1 MLGVGAGQP
10 GPGSDQIIKSWP
22 EKKFPSN
29 ELESAYHGHSGSGNT
44 NMQSTYF
51 WSFLDL
57 R

>member
-10 GPGSDQIIKSWP
+10 GPGSDQISESWP
-22 EKKFPSN
+22 EKEFPSN